1 MAIER
6 VYMRAHE
13 EGNLVNAPPPPPRGR
28 DTPVIIGVGEII
40 TRVHNTHT
48 QTQTCIINM

>member
-1 MAIER
+1 MAIAH

-13 EGNLVNAPPPPPRGR
+13 EGNLVNAPPPRGR

-40 TRVHNTHT
+40 TRVHYTHKHKLVL
-48 QTQTCIINM
+48 